1 MDQTD
6 SRRHHVSSG
15 SLISGP
21 QSPIPA
27 AASQHGSPLKHRL
40 HVLNLLTGEFLE
52 LRVRVEDAVEPR
64 RCVALVDVKS
74 AGQFG

>member
-15 SLISGP
+15 SLISGLP
-21 QSPIPA
+21 SPI
-27 AASQHGSPLKHRL
+27 SPLKHRL

-52 LRVRVEDAVEPR
+52 LRVRVEDAVEPWR
-64 RCVALVDVKS
+64 GVALVDVKS